1 MTASLNFTQK
11 KHTLPQSLPKKWDH
25 RIDSNQ
31 SSKSNNISNLNKKN
45 NTETV
50 IFVSILE
57 KNPET
62 KNILQ
67 NPGAWFSRQI
77 PCLRWCYISCYI
89 VRHRLAGCV
98 IGQRYAFSHKKI
110 NKNFLEGKRPSK
122 SGDTSGKVEHVGN
135 HQLEEN
141 VYSFVIT
148 DNVKI
153 VYMGLLS

>member
-1 MTASLNFTQK
+1 MPWSTGALLTQYHQIPAGIWK
-11 KHTLPQSLPKKWDH
+11 NINLQIFSQLDDILIHIRGRVWPGLP
-25 RIDSNQ
+25 
-31 SSKSNNISNLNKKN
+31 
-45 NTETV
+45 V

-122 SGDTSGKVEHVGN
+122 SGETSGKVEHVGN